1 MVESKKYI
9 DIEQT
14 VYRESFMI
22 KAVIFDMF
30 ETLIT
35 HFESPVY
42 MGRQISHDIG
52 IAEQKFREIWD
63 TTDDDRTLGKRSFED
78 VIEEILKVN
87 NRYSLE
93 LFEKIVT
100 KRKMSKRECFEHIN
114 QEIIPLFKMLK
125 EMNIKIG
132 LITNC
137 YFEES
142 DVIKNSIFIDFFDS
156 MCMSCEMG
164 MKKPDVE
171 IFQKCMKDLDV
182 VAEECLYVGDGG
194 SFELEAAQFLGMF
207 PLQATWYLKDGVNQP
222 AKRKPEFLQAES
234 PLEVI
239 LVINKH
245 KE

>member
-1 MVESKKYI
+1 
-9 DIEQT
+9 
-14 VYRESFMI
+14 MI

-35 HFESPVY
+35 HFESPLY
-42 MGRQISHDIG
+42 MGKQIAGDMG
-52 IAEQKFREIWD
+52 ITEPKFREIWD
-63 TTDDDRTLGKRSFED
+63 TTDDDRTLGNKSLEE

-87 NRYSLE
+87 NRYSTE
-93 LFEKIVT
+93 LFEKIIS
-100 KRKMSKRECFEHIN
+100 KRKMSKIECFEHIHP
-114 QEIIPLFKMLK
+114 EIIPLFNALK

-142 DVIKNSIFIDFFDS
+142 DVIKNSIFSNYFDS

-164 MKKPDVE
+164 VKKPDVK
-171 IFQKCMKDLDV
+171 IFQKCMEDLEV
-182 VAEECLYVGDGG
+182 LPEECLYVGDGG
-194 SFELEAAQFLGMF
+194 SFELETAQALGMH

-222 AKRKPEFLQAES
+222 AKRKKEFLQADS

-239 LVINKH
+239 AEINRH
-245 KE
+245 NG